1 MTESRPRCGG
11 RRAPTTGG
19 SRRLKAARARPC
31 RPSAATRVRHH
42 VEPFRAA
49 RFLLEPL
56 ERRSL
61 LEERGILVPGLPVLP
76 ALPGT
81 HDDPRPG
88 FLHRGEQLPREPAR
102 PVARRLEAVP

>member
-11 RRAPTTGG
+11 RRAPTPGG
-19 SRRLKAARARPC
+19 SRRWKAARARPC
-31 RPSAATRVRHH
+31 RPSAATLVRHH

-61 LEERGILVPGLPVLP
+61 LEERGIMVPGRPVLP
-76 ALPGT
+76 ALPGAD
-81 HDDPRPG
+81 DDPCPG
-88 FLHRGEQLPREPAR
+88 FLCRGEQLPRDPS
-102 PVARRLEAVP
+102 